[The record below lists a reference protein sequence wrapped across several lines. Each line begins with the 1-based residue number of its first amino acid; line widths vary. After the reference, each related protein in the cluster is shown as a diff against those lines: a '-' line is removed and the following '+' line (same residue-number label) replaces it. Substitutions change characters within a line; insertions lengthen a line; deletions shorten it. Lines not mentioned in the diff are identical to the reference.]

1 MLRRK
6 SESMKE
12 TTADKAVTKDV
23 RVVAE
28 AYQSPTL
35 TRLGRVPSLTTGG
48 STMSVEGM
56 GGSATT

>member
-1 MLRRK
+1 
-6 SESMKE
+6 MKE